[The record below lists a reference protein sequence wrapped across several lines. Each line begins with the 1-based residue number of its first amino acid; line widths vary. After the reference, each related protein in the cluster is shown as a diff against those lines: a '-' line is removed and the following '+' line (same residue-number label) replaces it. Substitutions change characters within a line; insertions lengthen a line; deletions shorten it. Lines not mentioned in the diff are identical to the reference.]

1 MKSLKMIAL
10 PSLLLALPIVAAG
23 CNRGR
28 AEQPPAKQTVTKA
41 KGSASANASAK
52 GSEMVEISAG
62 EASVKAGEGRAEVK
76 TGEASVRVDEKRGEV
91 SVRAPGA
98 SIEVKE
104 GGKKGSGY
112 VKINAGGVKIE
123 VPDVELD

>member
-1 MKSLKMIAL
+1 MKLKMIVL
-10 PSLLLALPIVAAG
+10 PSLLVALPLVTAG
-23 CNRGR
+23 CNKGR
-28 AEQPPAKQTVTKA
+28 AEQPPVEQTVKHA
-41 KGSASANASAK
+41 KGSSGASAKAK
-52 GSEMVEISAG
+52 GSEMVEINAG
-62 EASVKAGEGRAEVK
+62 EASVRAGEGRAEVK
-76 TGEASVRVDEKRGEV
+76 AGEASVRVDEERGEV

-104 GGKKGSGY
+104 GDKKGGGY

>member
-1 MKSLKMIAL
+1 MSLKMIAL
-10 PSLLLALPIVAAG
+10 PSLLLALPLVAAG

-28 AEQPPAKQTVTKA
+28 AEQSPAKQAITKTSA
-41 KGSASANASAK
+41 KGSAK
-52 GSEMVEISAG
+52 RGEMVEINAG

-76 TGEASVRVDEKRGEV
+76 TKEASVRVDEERGEV

-104 GGKKGSGY
+104 GDKKGSGY

-123 VPDVELD
+123 VPDVDLD